1 MLGAASLTATDA
13 NVDSEPH
20 LATLASESTQAVAG
34 PALLA
39 PQMEAANRA
48 AGTAKV
54 ATGHVLSAKVIL
66 CPWKSVKAID
76 LQL

>member
-1 MLGAASLTATDA
+1 MLGATSLTAADA

-20 LATLASESTQAVAG
+20 LAILVLASESTQAVAG

-54 ATGHVLSAKVIL
+54 ASGHALVAQVIL
-66 CPWKSVKAID
+66 CP
-76 LQL
+76 